1 VRSRISTAS
10 RRRDIR
16 SRPGFVALKRLTGP
30 AILFETMSLLAEHRA
45 RVRRDNAAL
54 CRRTRVLLRH
64 ALARHLPGVPV
75 WVYGSIL
82 REDRFHPA
90 SDVDLAVERLPV
102 GMTLDFLQSLVSRDI
117 GREVDVCLL
126 ERTRLRPRIEA
137 EGERWIE

>member
-1 VRSRISTAS
+1 
-10 RRRDIR
+10 
-16 SRPGFVALKRLTGP
+16 
-30 AILFETMSLLAEHRA
+30 M
-45 RVRRDNAAL
+45 
-54 CRRTRVLLRH
+54 
-64 ALARHLPGVPV
+64 

-82 REDRFHPA
+82 HEDRFHPA